1 MSFVLRKY
9 IPMEFF
15 RNRMCKAEPQV
26 FNADITIYL
35 VKKNMQYLRN
45 YLIKNIS
52 NATLTKDKKERLTRL
67 IRLKFRGGDK

>member
-1 MSFVLRKY
+1 
-9 IPMEFF
+9 
-15 RNRMCKAEPQV
+15 
-26 FNADITIYL
+26 
-35 VKKNMQYLRN
+35 MQYLRN

>member
-52 NATLTKDKKERLTRL
+52 NATLTRTKKKD
-67 IRLKFRGGDK
+67 